1 METLGDYEDGR
12 GVPLL
17 TELARTH
24 PDVEVRREAVETLGD
39 AMPADKLVPLLKE
52 LAAAG
57 TDAAVQEEAIETL
70 ADVDDPR
77 AAESL
82 RELART
88 HPDDLMRIEA
98 VKRLGETA
106 ASAESVALLKSLALS
121 DRAEDVQ
128 REAIEALAEL
138 PDGAGIDTLVQI
150 AREHP
155 NADLRKDALEALFES
170 DHPKAREVVNRALG
184 GAPRR

>member
-1 METLGDYEDGR
+1 M
-12 GVPLL
+12 
-17 TELARTH
+17 LA
-24 PDVEVRREAVETLGD
+24 D
-39 AMPADKLVPLLKE
+39 ALVPLLKE

-70 ADVDDPR
+70 GDVDNPR
-77 AAESL
+77 AAEAL

-88 HPDDLMRIEA
+88 HPDDQLRMEA
-98 VKRLGETA
+98 VKTLAETA
-106 ASAESVALLKSLALS
+106 ASAESVSLFKSLALS
-121 DRAEDVQ
+121 DRSEDVQ

-138 PDGAGIDTLVQI
+138 ADGAGIDTLVEL

-155 NADLRKDALEALFES
+155 NVDLRKDALEALFES

-184 GAPRR
+184 ASPRR